1 MTATKLEVRK
11 LTPAIG
17 AEITGVDL
25 NANLEGATLDRI
37 YHALIDNQVIF
48 FRDQD
53 LSPANHLAL
62 AHSFGEPEPPHPVYP
77 HVEDFENIVLLAND
91 VHTPP
96 DTDGWHTDVTFKTNP
111 PFASIL
117 CARQVPECG
126 GDTMWASMSAAY
138 DALPD
143 GMKADLDGLTAVHDM
158 GDFRNNFAHGE
169 DAGEKVVK
177 AHGRFGSAV
186 HPVVMIHPV
195 TGRKFLYVNEGFTQ
209 HIVGLTARQSR
220 RLLNYLLD
228 HINRPEY
235 QVRFHWR
242 NGSVAMWDNRIT
254 QHYAVADYL
263 PAYRC
268 MHRITVMND
277 RRAETIAG
285 APKLAG

>member
-1 MTATKLEVRK
+1 
-11 LTPAIG
+11 
-17 AEITGVDL
+17 
-25 NANLEGATLDRI
+25 
-37 YHALIDNQVIF
+37 
-48 FRDQD
+48 
-53 LSPANHLAL
+53 
-62 AHSFGEPEPPHPVYP
+62 
-77 HVEDFENIVLLAND
+77 
-91 VHTPP
+91 
-96 DTDGWHTDVTFKTNP
+96 
-111 PFASIL
+111 
-117 CARQVPECG
+117 
-126 GDTMWASMSAAY
+126 
-138 DALPD
+138 
-143 GMKADLDGLTAVHDM
+143 
-158 GDFRNNFAHGE
+158 
-169 DAGEKVVK
+169 
-177 AHGRFGSAV
+177 
-186 HPVVMIHPV
+186 HPV